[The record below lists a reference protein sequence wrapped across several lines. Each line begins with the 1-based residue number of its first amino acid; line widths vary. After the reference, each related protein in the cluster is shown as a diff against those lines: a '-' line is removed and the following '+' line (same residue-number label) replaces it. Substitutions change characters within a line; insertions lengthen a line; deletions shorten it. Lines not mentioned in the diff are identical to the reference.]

1 MAKVLAP
8 NKDYTGIS
16 AGVHFSQGVG
26 ECTDPYLLGW
36 FKSKGYTVE
45 EFEKLDNSGDLDL
58 ENMTVDELKAYA
70 EEKGIE
76 LGKAT
81 SQKGILEK
89 ILEAEQ
95 ADGKE
100 TE

>member
-1 MAKVLAP
+1 MAKIYAP

-45 EFEKLDNSGDLDL
+45 EIEKLDNSGDLDL
-58 ENMTVDELKAYA
+58 ENMTIKQLKAYA
-70 EEKGIE
+70 EEKKIN

-81 SQKGILEK
+81 SKEGILKK
-89 ILEAEQ
+89 ILEAEK
-95 ADGKE
+95 DVI
-100 TE
+100 

>member
-1 MAKVLAP
+1 MAKIYAP
-8 NKDYTGIS
+8 NEQYTGIS

-26 ECTDPYLLGW
+26 ECTNPYLLAW

-58 ENMTVDELKAYA
+58 QNMSIKELKAYA
-70 EEKGIE
+70 EEKEIN

-81 SQKGILEK
+81 SKERILKK
-89 ILEAEQ
+89 ILEAEK
-95 ADGKE
+95 DVI
-100 TE
+100 

>member
-1 MAKVLAP
+1 MAKIYAP

-26 ECTDPYLLGW
+26 ECTNPYLLAW

-45 EFEKLDNSGDLDL
+45 EIEVELK
-58 ENMTVDELKAYA
+58 NMSIKELKAYA
-70 EEKGIE
+70 EEKKIN

-81 SQKGILEK
+81 SQEGILKK
-89 ILEAEQ
+89 ILEAERV
-95 ADGKE
+95 
-100 TE
+100 

>member
-1 MAKVLAP
+1 MAKVFSP

-16 AGVHFSQGVG
+16 ATVDFTQGVG
-26 ECTDPYLLGW
+26 ECADPHLLDW

-70 EEKGIE
+70 EEKGID

>member
-1 MAKVLAP
+1 MAKVFSP

-16 AGVHFSQGVG
+16 ASVHFSQGVG

-45 EFEKLDNSGDLDL
+45 EIEKLDNSGDLDL
-58 ENMTVDELKAYA
+58 ENMSIKQLKAYA
-70 EEKGIE
+70 EEKEIN

-81 SQKGILEK
+81 RKEGILKK
-89 ILEAEQ
+89 ILEAEK
-95 ADGKE
+95 DVI
-100 TE
+100 

>member
-1 MAKVLAP
+1 MAKVFSP

-16 AGVHFSQGVG
+16 AGVYFSQGVG

-45 EFEKLDNSGDLDL
+45 EIEKLDNSGDLDL
-58 ENMTVDELKAYA
+58 QNMSIKELKAYA
-70 EEKGIE
+70 EEKKIN

-81 SQKGILEK
+81 SQEGILKK
-89 ILEAEQ
+89 ILEAERV
-95 ADGKE
+95 
-100 TE
+100 